1 MKQRSLSNLH
11 ARWHHHLEPL
21 KKKGLF
27 WQEVVHSHHH
37 YRIRITYRENVKANL
52 RMNGLTSLEKTSFW
66 HWRLSRL
73 LSSFNAQKL
82 ATRGVLILQES
93 FFAVIIR
100 KIKGVRQL
108 IKIKIFKS
116 RSYCRRHEEEEKKL
130 ETRDSCCQMGWN
142 SHCKRITFRVLYGSY
157 ERGSCIEN
165 NHESCQNWFI
175 VVAMMWSK
183 LSQQHSRLLH
193 IQFSS
198 LMRNR
203 IQSKTLPKNLEDF
216 LAKELEE
223 DRHESNLEFGVEKGK
238 MNWNWRTVNWRKR
251 DFIGKMELITVDCV
265 AMAKRSERIR
275 AETLSSSFVSSAD
288 NRSFSC
294 CVPKWTT
301 IGRP

>member
-21 KKKGLF
+21 EKKGLF

-116 RSYCRRHEEEEKKL
+116 RSFCRRHEEEEKKL

-238 MNWNWRTVNWRKR
+238 MNWNWRTVNWTKR

-265 AMAKRSERIR
+265 AMAKSEREDQSR
-275 AETLSSSFVSSAD
+275 NSLQ
-288 NRSFSC
+288 FSLELFC
-294 CVPKWTT
+294 
-301 IGRP
+301 

>member
-1 MKQRSLSNLH
+1 MAPQYKYNNFYEELRSPFSIIGLDSETPIMKQRSLSNLH

-52 RMNGLTSLEKTSFW
+52 RMNGLTSLEKKTSFW

-116 RSYCRRHEEEEKKL
+116 RSYC
-130 ETRDSCCQMGWN
+130 S
-142 SHCKRITFRVLYGSY
+142 
-157 ERGSCIEN
+157 
-165 NHESCQNWFI
+165 
-175 VVAMMWSK
+175 
-183 LSQQHSRLLH
+183 LS
-193 IQFSS
+193 
-198 LMRNR
+198 MR
-203 IQSKTLPKNLEDF
+203 
-216 LAKELEE
+216 
-223 DRHESNLEFGVEKGK
+223 
-238 MNWNWRTVNWRKR
+238 
-251 DFIGKMELITVDCV
+251 
-265 AMAKRSERIR
+265 
-275 AETLSSSFVSSAD
+275 
-288 NRSFSC
+288 
-294 CVPKWTT
+294 
-301 IGRP
+301 